1 MLFINLVF
9 KKGQTLLESL
19 PLIIICFLIVLALII
34 LPLIVSYKAE
44 KKDYN
49 NKTEW
54 EKIKEYGNKVN
65 DKARKRH

>member
-1 MLFINLVF
+1 MIIRGV
-9 KKGQTLLESL
+9 SL

-54 EKIKEYGNKVN
+54 EKIKEYENKVN